1 MRHLLDVFVQNI
13 SFTEFKL
20 NGFYALGEW
29 RPLLFIPYFLMF
41 LLSIVANCMLLY
53 VIISNRAL
61 HSPMFIL
68 IGLMAVLDF
77 CGPVLFVPHMLLSLL
92 LGWNGISL
100 LGCLMQMFFI
110 HYNETC
116 QSTLLLCMA
125 LDRYFA
131 ICRPLFYHKHMEV
144 SNFLKLIIVPLI
156 RNGVLITTFVVLA
169 GKRFYCATNV
179 IDHCFCEHMALV
191 QLACGDISINSLVGI
206 VSAFLTLAVDFVFIT
221 ISYVIIFIS
230 VLKSGKTHLKALKTC
245 VTHIIVMICTLS
257 FALVAFLS
265 YRIRNDFSPSSRV
278 FLSTMYLLFPSCCN
292 PIIYGLRTKEI
303 RNHFLKLV
311 KRIKIIPL

>member
-1 MRHLLDVFVQNI
+1 MNSDFYLCFIHLLANQLKWSGNMQGVVAQNI

-61 HSPMFIL
+61 HSPMFVL
-68 IGLMAVLDF
+68 IGLMTIVDLG
-77 CGPVLFVPHMLLSLL
+77 GPVLFVPHMLLSFLF
-92 LGWNGISL
+92 GWNGISL
-100 LGCLMQMFFI
+100 LGCLIQMLCI
-110 HYNETC
+110 HYNESC

-144 SNFLKLIIVPLI
+144 SNFLKFIIVPLI
-156 RNGVLITTFVVLA
+156 RNGVLITTFIFLA
-169 GKRFYCATNV
+169 GRLPYCATNV

-191 QLACGDISINSLVGI
+191 QLACGDISINNLVGLLT
-206 VSAFLTLAVDFVFIT
+206 AFLIPTVDFVFIT

-230 VLKSGKTHLKALKTC
+230 VLKSGKTHLKAMKTC

-257 FALVAFLS
+257 FALIAF
-265 YRIRNDFSPSSRV
+265 FRV
-278 FLSTMYLLFPSCCN
+278 Y
-292 PIIYGLRTKEI
+292 
-303 RNHFLKLV
+303 H
-311 KRIKIIPL
+311 IIPPVQTLKVYLVCELLLYKMFCMSKACCTG

>member
-1 MRHLLDVFVQNI
+1 MLDIFVQNI

-53 VIISNRAL
+53 VVISNRAL
-61 HSPMFIL
+61 HSPMFVL
-68 IGLMAVLDF
+68 IGLMAVVDLG
-77 CGPVLFVPHMLLSLL
+77 GPVLFVPHMLLSLL
-92 LGWNGISL
+92 FGWNGISL
-100 LGCLMQMFFI
+100 LGCLIQMFFI
-110 HYNETC
+110 HYNESC

-131 ICRPLFYHKHMEV
+131 ICRPLFYHKHIEV
-144 SNFLKLIIVPLI
+144 SNFLKFIIVPLI
-156 RNGVLITTFVVLA
+156 RNGVLITTIVCLA

-191 QLACGDISINSLVGI
+191 HLACGDISINSLVGLLT
-206 VSAFLTLAVDFVFIT
+206 AFLILTVDFLFIAV
-221 ISYVIIFIS
+221 SYVIILIS
-230 VLKSGKTHLKALKTC
+230 VLKSGKTNLKAMNTC
-245 VTHIIVMICTLS
+245 VTHIIVITFTIA
-257 FALVAFLS
+257 FALIAFLS

-303 RNHFLKLV
+303 RHHFLQLI
-311 KRIKIIPL
+311 KRVRIIPL